1 MDLLEKE
8 VSFLKMSLPRTS
20 TACAVALQYGSMKIN
35 ILEFLLKKLEHYA
48 QNIHSYLLYVVHHQ
62 DLPVQISAATIKN
75 NGTK

>member
-1 MDLLEKE
+1 
-8 VSFLKMSLPRTS
+8 
-20 TACAVALQYGSMKIN
+20 MKIN

-75 NGTK
+75 NGTKWLLIYYCFCVDASQINSTSFNYVLYSLEM